1 VHREVSF
8 ALIFSLK
15 KYAAPGRS
23 IKILTADI
31 NLGGAIT
38 QFDHSRAVSPLAI
51 YMAILNRLKGV
62 VFPSKRRIL
71 AWLHGA

>member
-31 NLGGAIT
+31 NLGVAIT
-38 QFDHSRAVSPLAI
+38 QFDHSRAVSPLAL
-51 YMAILNRLKGV
+51 YKAV
-62 VFPSKRRIL
+62 
-71 AWLHGA
+71 